1 MSLRRKLQ
9 PYKAPAGP
17 LPTPAALASLLLLG
31 FTYIPLRA
39 FLLAWPAAL
48 HSLTSTAKIL
58 RSLLRF
64 RLFREILLP
73 HLYKMIPR
81 PTCRFIHFYSRTPR
95 FFSIALETSRFFFF
109 YQQIIYLLTFWLLS
123 LECKFHESRTVLFI
137 LYPHFPGTQEYSVQ
151 IFVKRINKWWM
162 HDLFSSF
169 HKWYMIT
176 SPEQIRRWCLAK
188 NEAPLSSIML
198 FRKEG

>member
-17 LPTPAALASLLLLG
+17 LPTPAALASLLLLR
-31 FTYIPLRA
+31 FTYIPPRA

-109 YQQIIYLLTFWLLS
+109 TSRSFICWLS
-123 LECKFHESRTVLFI
+123 
-137 LYPHFPGTQEYSVQ
+137 G
-151 IFVKRINKWWM
+151 
-162 HDLFSSF
+162 SF
-169 HKWYMIT
+169 HWNVSSMRAGLFCSFFIPTFQAHRNTQYKYL
-176 SPEQIRRWCLAK
+176 S
-188 NEAPLSSIML
+188 NE
-198 FRKEG
+198 